1 MSGFEEKIKNVKVES
16 EKEGNDLVVRYE
28 TPVGGLQMI
37 YSGGPEYHM
46 PYCTESLLKT
56 DEDFEI
62 YKYVLENT
70 EFAVDSAKV
79 QKVMDV
85 LGEDGVI
92 FSGIPDA
99 PIHNYLYDLFGE
111 EIFFL
116 MLFDNEK
123 KKILE
128 TLFDI
133 QDRNNIEACHLLA
146 KLPLKTFL
154 HQCTWDIGLISPDMY
169 KGQSPPFLK
178 KYNQILHR
186 SLLHK

>member
-1 MSGFEEKIKNVKVES
+1 
-16 EKEGNDLVVRYE
+16 
-28 TPVGGLQMI
+28 
-37 YSGGPEYHM
+37 M

-111 EIFFL
+111 EIFFSCCSI
-116 MLFDNEK
+116 MK
-123 KKILE
+123 RRKYW
-128 TLFDI
+128 
-133 QDRNNIEACHLLA
+133 
-146 KLPLKTFL
+146 KLS
-154 HQCTWDIGLISPDMY
+154 LIFRT
-169 KGQSPPFLK
+169 GT
-178 KYNQILHR
+178 I
-186 SLLHK
+186 